1 MILFLYEGESE
12 KMNFQNDQLRFSATD
27 LSDYLGC
34 EHLTSLSKRVALGEL
49 KRPYRKDPAIEA
61 LIQRGAMHEA
71 AYVENLRSR
80 GLTIVD
86 LRGKD
91 SQATSQ
97 ALQNG
102 ADVLIQ
108 ATLTEGAWGG
118 IADIIIKVDGNS
130 SFGPWTYEVQ
140 DTKLARQTKSGA
152 ILQLCL
158 YTDLLAKMLGTTP
171 GYMHIIRP
179 DVDFKP
185 ESYRFDDFRAYYQMM
200 KDRLESFVKDNSVK
214 TYPVPVEHCGVCRW
228 WKRCDTQWRDDDH
241 LSLVAGMRNAQVEE
255 LSRQNIRT
263 LEQFALTTQVQAP
276 LQGNLEALLRRKTQ
290 AELQY
295 KARIAKELLEKDLPI
310 ESGRGLF
317 RLPLPN
323 EGDVYFDIEGDP
335 FFDAGGL
342 EYLLG
347 YVVRDAND
355 LKYSGRWSRTRM
367 EERDAFG
374 AFMHFLMGRWKR
386 YPGFH
391 IYHFAPYEPSAI
403 KRLAR
408 VHAIYEKEVDQLLR
422 AERFIDLHAVVKES
436 LMASVERY
444 SLKEIEKFTTYTRQI
459 DLTDAGPARK
469 VLEVALELHQFNDL
483 PADVSETVERYN
495 DDDCRATAA
504 LHDWLEKIRTRREA
518 AGEKFERP
526 LLKTGEAGEEIELLE
541 TRSTQIF
548 HSIVSA
554 LPEDRNNWSNENR
567 AMWLLAHMIDYFRR
581 EAKSAYWE
589 YYRLH
594 ELDDEDV
601 ISERKA
607 IGGMTF
613 VGVQPKRGKERN
625 TTHRY
630 SFHPQETSL
639 NEGDEVVAVKG
650 EKLGTVREISL
661 KELFVDIKKR
671 DQSLNMHAESVH
683 LAETPPLEPLP
694 TALMDLAVQLEED
707 GLGHS
712 WPYAA
717 SKDLLMKRAP
727 VTTGG
732 YSPLVHADVLDEAVH
747 WALHLDKSILPIQG
761 PPGSGKTHTGAAMIL
776 ALIKAGKKIGVTAT
790 SHKVIRNLLNK
801 VKELSGDTDVRLA
814 HKVSDKDDVQSLHV
828 QEILDNKAARS
839 LLDQGFAL
847 GGTAWLWADKNFDKS
862 LDYLFVDEAGQ
873 MSLSYVLAASRC
885 SRNIILLGDPQQLEQ
900 PQRGAHPEGSDV
912 SALNYLL
919 DGHATIQ
926 TGRGLFLSTTRR
938 LCPALCAFT
947 SELFYEGRLR
957 SLPELTSQRVGG
969 DTKFDGAGL
978 FYVPVHHVTNQD
990 RSYEEVSVIEKIVH
1004 QLLAMGTWTD
1014 AENRTRKLTI
1024 KDILVVAPYNS
1035 QVSAL
1040 LGQLPELHIGTVD
1053 KFQGQ
1058 EAPVVIYSMTSS
1070 SVSDAPR
1077 GMSFLF
1083 NPHRLNVATSRA
1095 RGICILVASPRLF
1108 EAECHTI
1115 EQMRWANSLCRY
1127 HEMATTVKME

>member
-1 MILFLYEGESE
+1 MI
-12 KMNFQNDQLRFSATD
+12 FQNDRYKFSATD

-34 EHLTSLSKRVALGEL
+34 EHLTWLSKRVALDEL

-61 LIQRGAMHEA
+61 LIQRGAAHEA
-71 AYVENLRSR
+71 AYVDHLRQQ

-91 SQATSQ
+91 QEATRL
-97 ALQNG
+97 ALQEG
-102 ADVLIQ
+102 VDVIIQ
-108 ATLTEGAWGG
+108 AALSDGAWGG
-118 IADIIIKVDGNS
+118 IADVIIKIKGTS
-130 SFGPWTYEVQ
+130 RFGPWTYEVQ

-158 YTDLLAKMLGTTP
+158 YTDLLGRMLGNTP
-171 GYMHIIRP
+171 EHMYIIKP
-179 DVDFKP
+179 DVGFKP
-185 ESYRFDDFRAYYQMM
+185 ESYRYDDFRAYYGMM
-200 KDRLESFVKDNSVK
+200 KERLESFVSLERPD
-214 TYPVPVEHCGVCRW
+214 TYPIPVEHCGVCRW

-255 LSRQNIRT
+255 LLRQNIST
-263 LEQFALTTQVQAP
+263 LEQLALTPDIQAP
-276 LQGNLEALLRRKTQ
+276 LQGNREALLRRKAQ
-290 AELQY
+290 AVLQY
-295 KARIAKELLEKDLPI
+295 RSRIARQLLEEDLPI
-310 ESGRGLF
+310 EPGRGLF

-335 FFDAGGL
+335 FFDAGGI

-347 YVVRDAND
+347 YVVHEGDE
-355 LKYSGRWSRTRM
+355 LKYYGRWSSTRM

-374 AFMHFLMGRWKR
+374 AFMHFLMDRWKR
-386 YPGFH
+386 FPGFY

-408 VHAIYEKEVDQLLR
+408 VHAIYEKEVDLLLR

-469 VLEVALELHQFNDL
+469 VLEVALELHQLRDL
-483 PADVSETVERYN
+483 PQEAATTVERYN
-495 DDDCRATAA
+495 EDDCRATAA
-504 LHDWLEKIRTRREA
+504 LHDWLEKIRARREA

-526 LLKTGEAGEEIELLE
+526 LLKSGEAGEDIELLE

-548 HSIVSA
+548 HSIVGA
-554 LPEDRNNWSNENR
+554 LPEDRSSWSAGHR

-581 EAKSAYWE
+581 ESKSAFWE

-594 ELDDEDV
+594 ELDDDD
-601 ISERKA
+601 IMTERKA
-607 IGGMTF
+607 IGGLTYA
-613 VGVQPKRGKERN
+613 GVQPKRGRERSV
-625 TTHRY
+625 THRY
-630 SFHPQETSL
+630 TFPAQETSL
-639 NEGDEVVAVKG
+639 NEGDDVVAVKG
-650 EKLGTVREISL
+650 EKMGTVRDISL
-661 KELFVDIKKR
+661 GEQFVDIKKR
-671 DQSLNMHAESVH
+671 EQAVNVH
-683 LAETPPLEPLP
+683 PRSIHIAETPPLEPLP
-694 TALMDLAVQLEED
+694 TALMDIAVQIEED
-707 GLGHS
+707 GLNHS

-717 SKDLLMKRAP
+717 TKDLLMKRAP
-727 VTTGG
+727 VGVSGYVPLETGDA
-732 YSPLVHADVLDEAVH
+732 LEQAVH

-761 PPGSGKTHTGAAMIL
+761 PPGSGKTHTGATMIL
-776 ALIKAGKKIGVTAT
+776 AVIKADKKVGITAT
-790 SHKVIRNLLNK
+790 SHKVIRNLLDK
-801 VKELSGDTDVRLA
+801 IAELADGANVRLA
-814 HKVSDKDDVQSLHV
+814 HKVSEKAESAPKHV
-828 QEILDNKAARS
+828 QEVFDNKTARS
-839 LLDQGFAL
+839 LLDQGFVL

-885 SRNIILLGDPQQLEQ
+885 SKNIVLLGDPQQLEQ

-912 SALNYLL
+912 SALTHLL

-926 TGRGLFLSTTRR
+926 TGRGLFLATTRR
-938 LCPALCAFT
+938 LSPSLCAFT
-947 SELFYEGRLR
+947 SELFYEGRLK
-957 SLPELTSQRVGG
+957 SLPDLAHQKIGG
-969 DTKFDGAGL
+969 GTKFDGDGL
-978 FYVPVHHVTNQD
+978 FYVPAHHMAKQD
-990 RSYEEVSVIEKIVH
+990 RSPEEVTLIESIVH
-1004 QLLAMGTWTD
+1004 DLISSGTWTND
-1014 AENRTRKLTI
+1014 KGITRRLTSS
-1024 KDILVVAPYNS
+1024 DILIVAPYNS

-1040 LGQLPELHIGTVD
+1040 LSRLPDLRIGTVD

-1070 SVSDAPR
+1070 SVTDAPR
-1077 GMSFLF
+1077 GMNFLF

-1115 EQMRWANSLCRY
+1115 EQMRWANALCRY
-1127 HEMATTVKME
+1127 LEMAATVKMQ

>member
-1 MILFLYEGESE
+1 MFLFFYDGEIE
-12 KMNFQNDQLRFSATD
+12 MYIQNEQYKFSATD

-34 EHLTSLSKRVALGEL
+34 EHLTALSMRVAQGEL

-61 LIQRGAMHEA
+61 LIHRGAAHEA
-71 AYVENLRSR
+71 AYVDHLRLQGRS
-80 GLTIVD
+80 IVD

-91 SQATSQ
+91 HEATRQ
-97 ALQNG
+97 ALQDG
-102 ADVLIQ
+102 ADILIQ
-108 ATLTEGAWGG
+108 ATLSHGAWGG
-118 IADIIIKVDGNS
+118 IADIIVKIPGSS

-158 YTDLLAKMLGTTP
+158 YTDLLGQMLGSTP
-171 GYMHIIRP
+171 EYMHIIKP
-179 DVDFKP
+179 DVDFKA
-185 ESYRFDDFRAYYQMM
+185 ESYRYDDFRAYYGMM
-200 KDRLESFVKDNSVK
+200 KDRLESFVGQQSQG
-214 TYPVPVEHCGVCRW
+214 TYPIPVEHCSVCRW
-228 WKRCDTQWRDDDH
+228 WSRCDTQWRNDDH

-255 LSRQNIRT
+255 LSRQNIKT
-263 LEQFALTTQVQAP
+263 LEQLALSPLIQTP
-276 LQGNLEALLRRKTQ
+276 LQGNLDALMRRKKQ

-295 KARIAKELLEKDLPI
+295 RSRLARQLLEEDLPI
-310 ESGRGLF
+310 ETGRGLF
-317 RLPLPN
+317 RLPMPN

-335 FFDAGGL
+335 FFEAGGL

-347 YVVRDAND
+347 YVIRDQD
-355 LKYSGRWSRTRM
+355 SLKYHGRWSIKRM

-374 AFMHFLMGRWKR
+374 AFMHFLMDRWKR

-408 VHAIYEKEVDQLLR
+408 VHAIYEKEVDLLLR

-459 DLTDAGPARK
+459 DLSDAGPARK
-469 VLEVALELHQFNDL
+469 LFEVALELGQLRDL
-483 PADVSETVERYN
+483 PAEVAMTVERYN

-504 LHDWLEKIRTRREA
+504 LHDWLERVRARRET

-526 LLKTGEAGEEIELLE
+526 VLKTGEAGEDVEILE

-554 LPEDRNNWSNENR
+554 LPEDRNTWGHEQH

-581 EAKSAYWE
+581 EAKSAFWE

-594 ELDDEDV
+594 ELDEDDV
-601 ISERKA
+601 MSERKT
-607 IGGMTF
+607 IGGLTF
-613 VGVQPKRGKERN
+613 VGVQPKRGRERN

-630 SFHPQETSL
+630 RFPTQETSL
-639 NEGDEVVAVKG
+639 NEGDDVVAVKG
-650 EKLGTVREISL
+650 EKLGTVRDISL
-661 KELFVDIKKR
+661 GEQFIDIKKR
-671 DQSLNMHAESVH
+671 EQAIDIHPRSVH
-683 LAETPPLEPLP
+683 IAETPPLEPLP
-694 TALMDLAVQLEED
+694 TALMDIAVQIEED
-707 GLGHS
+707 GLNHN

-717 SKDLLMKRAP
+717 TKDLLMKRAP
-727 VTTGG
+727 VTITG
-732 YSPLVHADVLDEAVH
+732 YVPLSTDDVLKEAVH
-747 WALHLDKSILPIQG
+747 WALNLDKSILPIQG
-761 PPGSGKTHTGAAMIL
+761 PPGSGKTHTGATMIL
-776 ALIKAGKKIGVTAT
+776 ALIKAGKKIGITAT
-790 SHKVIRNLLNK
+790 SHKVIRNLLDK
-801 VKELSGDTDVRLA
+801 VRELAGNESVRLA
-814 HKVSDKDDVQSLHV
+814 HKVGEKDEITPLHV
-828 QEILDNKAARS
+828 LEVLDNKSARS
-839 LLDQGFAL
+839 LLDQGYAL

-912 SALNYLL
+912 SALTHLL

-926 TGRGLFLSTTRR
+926 SGRGLFLATTRR
-938 LCPALCAFT
+938 LSPSLCSFT
-947 SELFYEGRLR
+947 SELFYEGRLK
-957 SLPELTSQRVGG
+957 SLPELVHQHIGG
-969 DTKFDGAGL
+969 GTKFDGTGL
-978 FYVPVHHVTNQD
+978 FYVPAHHMAKQD
-990 RSYEEVSVIEKIVH
+990 RSSEEVSLVESIVNN
-1004 QLLAMGTWTD
+1004 LLSSGTWTD
-1014 AENRTRKLTI
+1014 DKGTSRGLIAS
-1024 KDILVVAPYNS
+1024 DILIVAPYNS

-1040 LGQLPELHIGTVD
+1040 LSRLPGLRIGTVD

-1070 SVSDAPR
+1070 SVADAPR
-1077 GMSFLF
+1077 GMNFLF

-1095 RGICILVASPRLF
+1095 RGCCILVASPRLF

-1115 EQMRWANSLCRY
+1115 QQMRWANALCRY
-1127 HEMATTVKME
+1127 LEMATTVIMD